1 MPLALWVW
9 QQWPKYIGLQQQQ
22 QNFPRN
28 ENSCTRSIWWK
39 MPWSY
44 QIRKGKE
51 DFQKGNENKEGKKQ
65 LRLVFS
71 ELVPSAFLSPASSV
85 WTFEAS
91 FQYPWTYCF
100 FRPSLLCI
108 RIHEFPIFVIAY
120 LQGWA
125 LAAGIA
131 KEKER
136 RTDREG
142 EGYQR
147 WCLVDRR
154 ILRFKWAM
162 FYWLYRKNHSVTLSS
177 IFPSLSA
184 AFDNGGSFC
193 FHITLPLHITC
204 ASQLLCAIMRVE
216 RKHG

>member
-1 MPLALWVW
+1 
-9 QQWPKYIGLQQQQ
+9 
-22 QNFPRN
+22 
-28 ENSCTRSIWWK
+28 

-51 DFQKGNENKEGKKQ
+51 NFEKGNENKEGKTQ
-65 LRLVFS
+65 LLLVLANLFLAQFSLRHRLF
-71 ELVPSAFLSPASSV
+71 ER
-85 WTFEAS
+85 FEAS

-136 RTDREG
+136 RTYREG

-147 WCLVDRR
+147 WCLVDGR

-162 FYWLYRKNHSVTLSS
+162 FY
-177 IFPSLSA
+177 
-184 AFDNGGSFC
+184 
-193 FHITLPLHITC
+193 
-204 ASQLLCAIMRVE
+204 
-216 RKHG
+216 